1 MSKTFGNTLWLFILI
16 VVAVVFVFVAT
27 IYHQNYLAGVGLFNL
42 PVKAALNRKHKISR
56 FAIFQAMNIS
66 VKLNLRETK

>member
-1 MSKTFGNTLWLFILI
+1 MSNTFGNTLWRFILI
-16 VVAVVFVFVAT
+16 VVVVVFVAT

-66 VKLNLRETK
+66 VKLNLSETK